1 MMQNKQIFS
10 GLMLAL
16 TALIWGAAFVAQ
28 SVGMDYVGPLTFNG
42 IRNVLAAVFLMP
54 VIWIMGRRTAN
65 KQQQAN
71 NHSSK
76 QDRRVLVQG
85 GVICGILLTFAT
97 TAQQMGMQYASVGK
111 AGFITALYIVIVPVL
126 GVLFLHKRS
135 SLQVWG
141 GVVTALTGLYLL
153 CMTDNGL
160 ALGKGEWLVL
170 LSSFLFS
177 LHILVI
183 DRYSPMVDGTKLSCL
198 QFVVV
203 AVICVPLSVVIEQ
216 PSLSA
221 VLSAW
226 APLLYAGVLSSG
238 IGYTLQ
244 IVAQKNV
251 QPTVASLILSLESV
265 FSVLAG
271 WVLLHQNLS
280 VRELA
285 GCVLMFGAIILAQLP
300 NRKKTAVGS
309 IETAD

>member
-1 MMQNKQIFS
+1 MGNKQIFS

-28 SVGMDYVGPLTFNG
+28 SVGMDYVGPITFNG
-42 IRNVLAAVFLMP
+42 MRNVLAALFLVP
-54 VIWIMGRRTAN
+54 VIWIMDRRAVK
-65 KQQQAN
+65 KQQPTGRPQT
-71 NHSSK
+71 K
-76 QDRRVLVQG
+76 QQRAVLLRG
-85 GVICGILLTFAT
+85 GVSCGILLTLAT

-135 SLQVWG
+135 GLQVWA
-141 GVVTALTGLYLL
+141 GVVIALGGLYLL
-153 CMTDNGL
+153 CMTDDGL

-170 LSSFLFS
+170 LSSVLFS

-183 DRYSPMVDGTKLSCL
+183 DHYSPMVDGTRLSCI

-203 AVICVPLSVVIEQ
+203 AVICVPLSIAAEQ

-226 APLLYAGVLSSG
+226 APLLYAGILSSG
-238 IGYTLQ
+238 VGYTLQ

-280 VRELA
+280 ARELT

-300 NRKKTAVGS
+300 SKNKTTAVQG
-309 IETAD
+309 ETV